1 MKFHTIGLN
10 IVDTSR
16 CRCNGIILHIRI
28 SLKEEVIITHKVRNF
43 FDYCF
48 FLPQFRVPTNTS
60 HLETVQC
67 FLHCSDLLR
76 LVLYALIFLLPI
88 HCKTGMAN
96 VLHCLHKLFCKLCF
110 PQASNNFIR

>member
-43 FDYCF
+43 FDYYF
-48 FLPQFRVPTNTS
+48 FFTTIQSPYQYLTSGDRTMFSTLQRFVKASVVRVDLP
-60 HLETVQC
+60 
-67 FLHCSDLLR
+67 
-76 LVLYALIFLLPI
+76 A
-88 HCKTGMAN
+88 AN
-96 VLHCLHKLFCKLCF
+96 SL
-110 PQASNNFIR
+110 